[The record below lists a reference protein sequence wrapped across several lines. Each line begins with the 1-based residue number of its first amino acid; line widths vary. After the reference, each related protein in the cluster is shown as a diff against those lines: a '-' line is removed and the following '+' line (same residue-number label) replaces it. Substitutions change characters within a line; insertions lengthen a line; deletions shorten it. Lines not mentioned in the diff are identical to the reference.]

1 MNSRF
6 RNYGIAVAALVASA
20 SLSHPAVA
28 QKINCSNE
36 FRSGKLYFSQG
47 VFDKAVDH
55 FALSVEACPEK
66 GEYRARYAMA
76 LSQRASELM
85 DQSRTMASTPEEEAD
100 MMAQALDM
108 YKKSGAEF
116 DSSLVRDDSKKN
128 QKFVRENRKHYWVD
142 HYNQGLK
149 LAKEEKY
156 DAAAKQLAI
165 ARDIDPSD
173 IKAYTQGA
181 VVLIKSDRKSDA
193 ASLVQEGLKVDPE
206 NKELNALQESIFKD
220 AARSLIGEISSVD
233 PAAGVAKADSA
244 IAYLNQ
250 VHGKTES
257 GGEDPNVYFELG
269 LANLEAGSAVARAD
283 TGEAVSSAAKA
294 RFLKAADQF
303 KQAADLVPADGEN
316 RDFHVNAMFDR
327 MQSLLYAREWDQA
340 LAGIKNYLSLEPTD
354 AAAWQFMAQVLVQKA
369 GNEQDAVLAL
379 MTSKSLQGQEIS
391 ADDAITS
398 AKPDEKAVYDQMGRP
413 DKVYTYQVEK
423 SDEQVNVW
431 FWFAKKQVAVFTQG
445 AKSGVLNW

>member
-1 MNSRF
+1 MNSRL
-6 RNYGIAVAALVASA
+6 RNYGIAVAALLASA
-20 SLSHPAVA
+20 SLSHPAAA

-76 LSQRASELM
+76 LSQRATELM
-85 DQSRTMASTPEEEAD
+85 DQARTMASTPDQEAS
-100 MMAQALDM
+100 MKAEAVEM
-108 YKKSGAEF
+108 YRKSGAEF
-116 DSSLVRDDSKKN
+116 DSSLARDDGKKN

-149 LAKEEKY
+149 LAKDGKY
-156 DAAAKQLAI
+156 DEAAKQLAI
-165 ARDIDPSD
+165 ARYIDPSEV
-173 IKAYTQGA
+173 KAFTQGA

-193 ASLVQEGLKVDPE
+193 ASLVQEGLQIDPE
-206 NKELNALQESIFKD
+206 NKELVALQESIFKD
-220 AARSLIGEISSVD
+220 AARSLIDEIPNVE

-250 VHGKTES
+250 VQGKTES

-269 LANLEAGSAVARAD
+269 LANLEAGTAVARAD
-283 TGEAVSSAAKA
+283 TGEGVSSAAKA

-316 RDFHVNAMFDR
+316 RDFHVNAMFNR
-327 MQSLLYAREWDQA
+327 MQALLYAQEWDEA
-340 LAGIKNYLSLEPTD
+340 LAGIKAYLSLEPTD
-354 AAAWQFMAQVLVQKA
+354 AAAWQFMAQVLIQKA

-398 AKPDEKAVYDQMGRP
+398 AKPDEKAAYDRLGSP

-423 SDEQVNVW
+423 SDEQINVW
-431 FWFAKKQVAVFTQG
+431 FWFAKKQVAIFTQG
-445 AKSGVLNW
+445 TKSGELTW